1 MVRRPHT
8 MALASP
14 GMNSLEL
21 SMRAPQHRICD
32 SSPPGGRDA
41 GHASPSLAVSINLYF
56 FLLTLAL
63 SLLQIGKGSQI
74 GGGGCRRLA

>member
-1 MVRRPHT
+1 
-8 MALASP
+8 
-14 GMNSLEL
+14 
-21 SMRAPQHRICD
+21 
-32 SSPPGGRDA
+32 
-41 GHASPSLAVSINLYF
+41 VSINLYF